1 MITSRFS
8 NQSMFAL
15 IPRLSVLIAALVY
28 CSDVLLRVS
37 PGVLA
42 DQLISHYQINQ
53 TAFSNLSAAY
63 FYVYAPM
70 QMPVGILMDRYGPRH
85 LLFASALC
93 CALGAALFTAT
104 HVYLVAFIA
113 RLLIGFGS
121 SFAFVGIMKLATLTL
136 PAKRF
141 ALVSGSTMALGMIG
155 GLIGDQVL
163 KHFLISGAWQQFMT
177 NIACFMAVIG
187 LMIFASAPNLN
198 ERVSDHVQ
206 NRRSMKTVF
215 KETWLLIKNKELIR
229 AALIACLMYTP
240 LTWFAEYLGK
250 SYLTLALNIKFEHA
264 TDLNDLIF
272 IGWAIGGLTVT
283 SLSDRIQSRRVPI
296 ITGALVSFGLS
307 LLILYQT
314 GIPYT
319 GLCVLMVIFGIAN
332 SVQVLAFPVAKELSK
347 THLQAT
353 AMCFINMICMLS
365 GNLQVVLGM
374 LLDYVHSLTSMSDNQ
389 SLSFLDYQ
397 IVFGLLPMA
406 LLLSAF
412 VAYRMKETFPVND
425 D

>member
-1 MITSRFS
+1 MISLRLFKQTKTSF
-8 NQSMFAL
+8 
-15 IPRLSVLIAALVY
+15 IPQMSVFIAALVY
-28 CSDVLLRVS
+28 CADVLLRVS

-42 DQLISHYQINQ
+42 DQLIAHYQINQ

-63 FYVYAPM
+63 FYAYAPM

-93 CALGAALFTAT
+93 CALGAVLFTAT
-104 HVYLVAFIA
+104 HVYSVAFFA
-113 RLLIGFGS
+113 RILIGFGS

-136 PAKRF
+136 PANRF

-163 KHFLISGAWQQFMT
+163 KHFLVAGAWQNFMT

-187 LMIFASAPNLN
+187 LLIFATAPNLEQKRRGSSDT
-198 ERVSDHVQ
+198 ERSFSSVL
-206 NRRSMKTVF
+206 
-215 KETWLLIKNKELIR
+215 KETLLLMKNRDLIR
-229 AALIACLMYTP
+229 AAVIACLMYTP

-250 SYLTLALNIKFEHA
+250 SYLATSLNIGFESA

-283 SLSDRIQSRRVPI
+283 SFSDRIKSRRVPI
-296 ITGALVSFGLS
+296 IMGALTSFVLS

-314 GIPYT
+314 GIPYMA
-319 GLCVLMVIFGIAN
+319 LCVLMVIFGMAN

-353 AMCFINMICMLS
+353 AMCFINMICMIS

-374 LLDYVHSLTSMSDNQ
+374 LLDYVHSFVSAGTTQMTLV
-389 SLSFLDYQ
+389 DYQ
-397 IVFGLLPMA
+397 IVFSLLPMA
-406 LLLSAF
+406 LLLAALI
-412 VAYRMKETFPVND
+412 AYQMKETFPTSD
-425 D
+425 

>member
-1 MITSRFS
+1 MITSRVLRQTKSSFLP
-8 NQSMFAL
+8 Q
-15 IPRLSVLIAALVY
+15 LSVLIAALVY
-28 CSDVLLRVS
+28 CADVLLRVS

-42 DQLISHYQINQ
+42 DQLIAHYQINQ

-70 QMPVGILMDRYGPRH
+70 QLPVGILMDRYGPRH
-85 LLFASALC
+85 LLFVSALC

-104 HVYLVAFIA
+104 HIYSVAFIA

-136 PAKRF
+136 PANRF

-163 KHFLISGAWQQFMT
+163 KHFLVSGAWQQFMT

-187 LMIFASAPNLN
+187 LLIFATAPNL
-198 ERVSDHVQ
+198 EKS
-206 NRRSMKTVF
+206 KTVRTQGERSIGTVL
-215 KETWLLIKNKELIR
+215 KEIWLMFKNKELIR

-250 SYLTLALNIKFEHA
+250 SYLALSLNMGFEHA

-283 SLSDRIQSRRVPI
+283 SFSDRIQSRRIPI
-296 ITGALVSFGLS
+296 IVGALVSFVLS

-314 GIPYT
+314 GLPYMA
-319 GLCVLMVIFGIAN
+319 LCALMVIFGIAN

-374 LLDYVHSLTSMSDNQ
+374 LLDYVHSFTSVGATAMT
-389 SLSFLDYQ
+389 LIDYQ
-397 IVFGLLPMA
+397 IVFFLLPMA
-406 LLLSAF
+406 LLLAAF
-412 VAYRMKETFPVND
+412 IAYRMKETFPVSE
-425 D
+425 

>member
-1 MITSRFS
+1 MITSRIFKQTKAS
-8 NQSMFAL
+8 F
-15 IPRLSVLIAALVY
+15 IPQLSVLIAALVY
-28 CSDVLLRVS
+28 CADVLLRVS

-42 DQLISHYQINQ
+42 DQLIAHYQINQ

-70 QMPVGILMDRYGPRH
+70 QLPVGILMDRYGPRH

-93 CALGAALFTAT
+93 CAIGAALFTAT
-104 HVYLVAFIA
+104 HVYSVAFIS

-136 PAKRF
+136 PANRF

-163 KHFLISGAWQQFMT
+163 KHFLVAGAWQQFMT

-187 LMIFASAPNLN
+187 LLIFATAPNLERKESARCRN
-198 ERVSDHVQ
+198 ERSFG
-206 NRRSMKTVF
+206 TVL
-215 KETWLLIKNKELIR
+215 KETWLMFQNKELIR

-250 SYLTLALNIKFEHA
+250 SYLALSLNMGFEHA

-283 SLSDRIQSRRVPI
+283 SFSDRIQSRRIPI
-296 ITGALVSFGLS
+296 IVGALVSFGLS

-314 GIPYT
+314 GLPYMA
-319 GLCVLMVIFGIAN
+319 LCALMIVFGIAN

-374 LLDYVHSLTSMSDNQ
+374 LLDYVHTFTSVDAATAMT
-389 SLSFLDYQ
+389 LIDYQ
-397 IVFGLLPMA
+397 IVFSLLPMA
-406 LLLSAF
+406 LLLAAF
-412 VAYRMKETFPVND
+412 IAYRMKETFPAAE
-425 D
+425 